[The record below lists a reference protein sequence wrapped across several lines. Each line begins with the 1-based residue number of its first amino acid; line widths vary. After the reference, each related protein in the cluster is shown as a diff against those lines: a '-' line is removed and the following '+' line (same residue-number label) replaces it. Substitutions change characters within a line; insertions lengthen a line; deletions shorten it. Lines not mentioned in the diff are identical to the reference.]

1 MKKKLILMML
11 TAVSVFAIVAVTLPK
26 KTNKKFI
33 YAGSALMC
41 DLQHPDGYI
50 RTSSLS
56 DLPKDLLKTP
66 IIRDVFTEDLA
77 FYYDHHED
85 RMSLSGTLKRIAY
98 EHDLVWSDKLMES
111 VFNEP
116 AQIAYWK
123 DGKGALRHYV
133 MIIDRNI
140 VTKLMQQIAK
150 AAVKDTQLSWVADV
164 ETSVGKLPMYSLE
177 INPRR
182 TYLFV
187 SHGDKL
193 IVFSDPG
200 LFLSNENKIP
210 QSARIAL
217 NGWLSEDTLSKE
229 FALNN
234 SPASKHTMIVRTSAL
249 AFGYSPF
256 IPGIQSLRFDYN
268 NSWST
273 SMGVDRK
280 KLDEKSISDN
290 ELWKAAP
297 ANPSTCAM
305 LPLDWNKLGSL
316 TNKAQETQKATPKI
330 DPALFNGP
338 ALVCWYEES
347 DIYSPLFIT
356 RTNAD
361 QQKLHTTLST
371 LAHWTINDKT
381 ITQTKGKKSLNAILW
396 SGEADLASLGSDSGY
411 VIFSP
416 DRDLVIKSF
425 DTIAHRFPNV
435 TDHVTTTSSTIGVI
449 TPKPLSRMVERE
461 IIASVD
467 QAGNANLLS
476 ATKTLLPPRMKAL
489 SSYPSYTLELSKSSQ
504 QNQTWIQLM
513 WKTGTVMP

>member
-1 MKKKLILMML
+1 MKKKSILMML
-11 TAVSVFAIVAVTLPK
+11 TAVSVFAIVSVTLPK
-26 KTNKKFI
+26 KKNTKFI

-98 EHDLVWSDKLMES
+98 EHDLAWSDKLMES
-111 VFNEP
+111 AFNEP

-150 AAVKDTQLSWVADV
+150 AAIKDTQLSLVGDV
-164 ETSVGKLPMYSLE
+164 ETSVGKLQMYSLE

-182 TYLFV
+182 TYLFI
-187 SHGDKL
+187 SYGDKL

-200 LFLSNENKIP
+200 LFLSTENKIP
-210 QSARIAL
+210 LSAKTAL
-217 NGWLSEDTLSKE
+217 NGWLSEGSLSKE
-229 FALNN
+229 FALEK

-249 AFGYSPF
+249 ALGYSPF
-256 IPGIQSLRFDYN
+256 ISGIQSLRFDYS

-273 SMGVDRK
+273 SMGVDK
-280 KLDEKSISDN
+280 GKLDEKSISN
-290 ELWKAAP
+290 HELWKAAP

-305 LPLDWNKLGSL
+305 LPLDWNRVGSL
-316 TNKAQETQKATPKI
+316 ANQAQDSKKKPLKI
-330 DPALFNGP
+330 DSSLFNGP

-347 DIYSPLFIT
+347 NIYSPLFIT
-356 RTNAD
+356 HANANA
-361 QQKLHTTLST
+361 QQLTST
-371 LAHWTINDKT
+371 LTSLAQWAINDKT
-381 ITQTKGKKSLNAILW
+381 ITQTKGKKSLNATLW

-416 DRDLVIKSF
+416 DRNLVIKSF

-467 QAGNANLLS
+467 QEGNANLLS
-476 ATKTLLPPRMKAL
+476 VTKELLPPRMRAL
-489 SSYPSYTLELSKSSQ
+489 SRYPSYTLELSTSSQ
-504 QNQTWIQLM
+504 SNQTWIPLA

>member
-1 MKKKLILMML
+1 MKKKSILMMV
-11 TAVSVFAIVAVTLPK
+11 TAVSVFALVAVTLPK
-26 KTNKKFI
+26 KNSPKFI

-50 RTSSLS
+50 RTERLS

-66 IIRDVFTEDLA
+66 IIRDVFTKDLA
-77 FYYDHHED
+77 FYYEHHED
-85 RMSLSGTLKRIAY
+85 CMSLSGTLKRIAY

-140 VTKLMQQIAK
+140 VTKVMQQIAK
-150 AAVKDTQLSWVADV
+150 AALKDTQLSLVAEV
-164 ETSVGKLPMYSLE
+164 ETSVGKLPMYSLQ

-182 TYLFV
+182 TYLFI

-200 LFLSNENKIP
+200 LFLSKDNKIP
-210 QSARIAL
+210 KSAKTAL
-217 NGWLSEDTLSKE
+217 EGWLTQESLSKE
-229 FALNN
+229 FALDK
-234 SPASKHTMIVRTSAL
+234 ATSKHTMIIRSSAL

-256 IPGIQSLRFDYN
+256 IPAIQSLRFDYGT
-268 NSWST
+268 SWST
-273 SMGVDRK
+273 SMGVDRN
-280 KLDEKSISDN
+280 KLDEKKISDS

-305 LPLDWNKLGSL
+305 LPLDWNKLGNL
-316 TNKAQETQKATPKI
+316 TAQAQETQKAAPKI
-330 DPALFNGP
+330 DPLLFSGP

-356 RTNAD
+356 RTAAD
-361 QQKLHTTLST
+361 QQKLHTTLSS
-371 LAHWTINDKT
+371 LANWAINDKN
-381 ITQTKGKKSLNAILW
+381 ITQTKGKKSPNAILW

-435 TDHVTTTSSTIGVI
+435 TDHASTTSSTIGLI

-461 IIASVD
+461 IIASVEQD
-467 QAGNANLLS
+467 GNANLLS
-476 ATKTLLPPRMKAL
+476 ATKQLLPPRMKAL
-489 SSYPSYTLELSKSSQ
+489 SAYPSYTLELSKSPQ
-504 QNQTWIQLM
+504 PKQPWIPLE
-513 WKTGTVMP
+513 WKTGTVTP